1 MNTDASK
8 KPEESSDYFTAPI
21 HNAVK
26 YLGNGTISL
35 TIYVS
40 TPMRDLTHA
49 PFPAAIWNSRKEP
62 TWTSTWTFIW
72 ASRDSL
78 ATTAVRAS
86 TPDTI

>member
-1 MNTDASK
+1 MSIDASK

-40 TPMRDLTHA
+40 TPMSDLTHA
-49 PFPAAIWNSRKEP
+49 PFPAV
-62 TWTSTWTFIW
+62 T
-72 ASRDSL
+72 
-78 ATTAVRAS
+78 
-86 TPDTI
+86 